1 VEWPAPALILATLF
15 LNVPFWMMDGDE
27 FWIFSRPPVAVAVL
41 SVAALLCAALFF
53 VGPTVAA
60 RTASSF
66 PSMLAERLGSIP
78 GFFIQIACVTYLVIW
93 ISRLLALV
101 CRWLQPPYYPAQ
113 PAIQPRLLAGA
124 ILLLVYVT
132 GCQSVSVNAAL
143 AKFTIRLALAILI
156 AALIR
161 VRSGW
166 PAIPTGFDPFSQR
179 SLAEDTW
186 RGFSNLSF
194 YVAPLALLASAFGT
208 RLANRK
214 QVATTALFG
223 IVVPL
228 AGSLTIV
235 TALNVATH
243 ASRFYRPSLNPNIVM
258 ALVSGVSRTG
268 ERAILLIFAIT
279 VLGVLRF
286 SVARLKEAAA
296 VRWVPPRFAWIPFG
310 CLISAIVWSSV
321 HADWEVMVP
330 AAERSTE
337 ILAAVAAI
345 LTVDAVMR
353 RQSHQPQAFDWPATL
368 SLLCGIGIPAFGRF
382 WWSSEDSWGH
392 PWLLPT
398 YGITFMVHLVARFP
412 RNLPP
417 VVSVGLFRAKK
428 RSPKAPLSSSVFIR
442 VHQRPINPKPSC

>member
-1 VEWPAPALILATLF
+1 MI
-15 LNVPFWMMDGDE
+15 
-27 FWIFSRPPVAVAVL
+27 
-41 SVAALLCAALFF
+41 
-53 VGPTVAA
+53 
-60 RTASSF
+60 
-66 PSMLAERLGSIP
+66 
-78 GFFIQIACVTYLVIW
+78 
-93 ISRLLALV
+93 
-101 CRWLQPPYYPAQ
+101 
-113 PAIQPRLLAGA
+113 AGA
-124 ILLLVYVT
+124 ILLLVYLT
-132 GCQSVSVNAAL
+132 GCQSVRVNAAL
-143 AKFTIRLALAILI
+143 AKFTIRLAVAILI

-208 RLANRK
+208 RLASRK

-228 AGSLTIV
+228 AGSLAIV

-243 ASRFYRPSLNPNIVM
+243 ASWFYRPSLNPNIAM

-310 CLISAIVWSSV
+310 CLISAIVWY
-321 HADWEVMVP
+321 
-330 AAERSTE
+330 AAHPDRANLDTLFEFCAQC
-337 ILAAVAAI
+337 LAAACAI
-345 LTVDAVMR
+345 LSVDAITQR
-353 RQSHQPQAFDWPATL
+353 GIREPQAFDWAATL
-368 SLLCGIGIPAFGRF
+368 SLICGIGLPAFIRL
-382 WWSSEDSWGH
+382 WWPGTAEDSWGH
-392 PWLLPT
+392 PWVLPT
-398 YGITFMVHLVARFP
+398 YGISFVAC
-412 RNLPP
+412 
-417 VVSVGLFRAKK
+417 LFARLATCRKQHS
-428 RSPKAPLSSSVFIR
+428 RSPV
-442 VHQRPINPKPSC
+442 